1 MALGKPERTIA
12 AIRFTLRR
20 SVMTTF
26 TTLRERMVD
35 RQIAARGLDDPAL
48 LAAFRAVPREDFIS
62 GDYADYAYQ
71 DSPLPI
77 ESGQTISQPYIVA
90 LTIYAAGIGP
100 GDKVLEV
107 GAGSGYAAAVIGQIA
122 GKVIAVER
130 HHELVELARQRMKR
144 LGYDNVEVVEGDGTL
159 GWPEGAP
166 FDAIVAAASGSHVPQ
181 SWLAQLKPGG
191 RIVMPLGD
199 PGGSQSLVK
208 VTKQEDGSLKREDLG
223 GVRFVPLIGQEGF
236 RDSGSEELV
245 RSLPQ
250 MIAEAAEP
258 LPAIEDPAFAA
269 SFDRYADA
277 KIVLLGEAS
286 HGTSEFYRARA
297 AITRRLVERHGFTIV
312 ALEAD
317 WPDAATLDRIVRH
330 RDPREGEEK
339 AFARFPTWMWR
350 NREFDN
356 FVRWL
361 HGHNRGRAPDE
372 MAGLFGLDLYN
383 LSASMRAVI
392 DYLESV
398 DPKLAAEARE
408 RYQCLAPFSRD
419 PAQYGRLAMSAGYAF
434 CRDEVVAMLKELL
447 GKRLELAAQDGEEWL
462 DASANARLVKNA
474 EAYYRVMYEGSEESW
489 NLRDTHM
496 FETLCALL
504 DARGPESK
512 AIVWAHNSHI
522 GDARFTEMGIVRG
535 ELNIGQLVKERFGEE
550 ARCIGFGTHTGTVA
564 AADDWDSP
572 MRIKR
577 INPSLDES
585 YERLSHDSGVP
596 RFLLDLREGM
606 YRMVYA
612 KLLEPQLERF
622 IGVIYRPETERWSHY
637 SQAILPNQFDAWVW
651 FDETEA
657 VTPLPGENRPGE
669 QASADETWPFG
680 L

>member
-1 MALGKPERTIA
+1 MSD
-12 AIRFTLRR
+12 FT
-20 SVMTTF
+20 M
-26 TTLRERMVD
+26 LRERMID
-35 RQIAARGLDDPAL
+35 RQIAARGLDDPKL
-48 LAAFRAVPREDFIS
+48 LAAFRAVPREEFIS
-62 GDYADYAYQ
+62 GDYASYAYQ

-90 LTIYAAGIGP
+90 LTIDAAGIGP

-122 GKVIAVER
+122 GEVIAIER
-130 HHELVELARQRMKR
+130 HHELVELARGRMER
-144 LGYDNVEVVEGDGTL
+144 LGYGNVRVVEGDGTL
-159 GWPEGAP
+159 GWPTEAP

-181 SWLAQLKPGG
+181 SWIAQLKPGG
-191 RIVMPLGD
+191 RIVVPLGD
-199 PGGSQSLVK
+199 PGSIQSLVK
-208 VTKQEDGSLKREDLG
+208 VTKTEDGTLHREDLG

-236 RDSGSEELV
+236 QDSGSEALV

-250 MIAEAAEP
+250 MIADAAEP

-269 SFDRYADA
+269 LFDRYADA
-277 KIVLLGEAS
+277 RVVLLGEAS

-317 WPDAATLDRIVRH
+317 WPDAATVDRIVRH
-330 RDPREGEEK
+330 RESREGEDR

-361 HGHNRGRAPDE
+361 HGHNEGRPPDN

-398 DPKLAAEARE
+398 DPKLAAEARA
-408 RYQCLAPFSRD
+408 RYQCLAPFSQN
-419 PAQYGRLAMSAGYAF
+419 PAQYGRLAMTAGYAF
-434 CRDEVVAMLKELL
+434 CRDEVVEMLKELL
-447 GKRLELAAQDGEEWL
+447 EKRLQLAGKDGEEWL
-462 DASANARLVKNA
+462 DAAANARLVKNA
-474 EAYYRVMYEGSEESW
+474 EAYYRVMYEGSDESW

-512 AIVWAHNSHI
+512 AVVWAHNSHI
-522 GDARFTEMGIVRG
+522 GDARFTEMGIARG
-535 ELNIGQLVKERFGEE
+535 ELNIGQLAKERFGGQ
-550 ARCIGFGTHTGTVA
+550 ACNIGFGTHTGTVA

-572 MRIKR
+572 MRVKR
-577 INPSLDES
+577 INPSLAES

-596 RFLLDLREGM
+596 RFLLDLREGEN
-606 YRMVYA
+606 RQVWA

-637 SQAILPNQFDAWVW
+637 SQAILPNQFDGWVW

-657 VTPLPGENRPGE
+657 VMPLPGETRPGD
-669 QASADETWPFG
+669 QVSADETWPFG